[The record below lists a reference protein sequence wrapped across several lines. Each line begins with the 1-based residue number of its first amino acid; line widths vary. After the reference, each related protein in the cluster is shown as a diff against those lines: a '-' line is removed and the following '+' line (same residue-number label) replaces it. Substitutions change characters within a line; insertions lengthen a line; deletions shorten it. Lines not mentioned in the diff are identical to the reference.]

1 MFAVKFYPFP
11 HNNKN
16 ITNYSDLKRALTT
29 MCTMFCAL
37 FTTVYVVMS
46 SSKNTQ
52 KKASKY

>member
-16 ITNYSDLKRALTT
+16 ITNYSDLKKALTT
-29 MCTMFCAL
+29 MCMLFCAV
-37 FTTVYVVMS
+37 FTTVYSVMS
-46 SSKNTQ
+46 RSANAQ